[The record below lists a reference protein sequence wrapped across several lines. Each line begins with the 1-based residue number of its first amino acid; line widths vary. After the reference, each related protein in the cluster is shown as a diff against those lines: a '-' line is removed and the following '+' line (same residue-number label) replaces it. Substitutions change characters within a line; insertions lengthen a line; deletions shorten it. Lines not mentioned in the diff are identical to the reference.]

1 MRNLLICSLVAA
13 SVVTAAEVRLSNDD
27 FLHSGGGYTSVY
39 TLATGNSYTDDVLK
53 ECSIA
58 RGRQNEPSVAMNP
71 RNPQILV
78 GSSNDYCGTYAG
90 SPAGTFVAA
99 GPIWLGYYR
108 SENGGRSFLSSLVP
122 GYPGD
127 TSPYAQLAAIRTAS
141 SGDPVI
147 TWDNH
152 GRLFMGAESSEDP
165 SGSKKGWGDEWVA
178 RFDNPA
184 GEAGATINDGKRF
197 RGSVVVAKGSSA
209 PGTGGKFHDKTS
221 IQADRTGGDCDG
233 YVYFAWSRFTGV
245 GISNIYFVRSTD
257 HGQTFSSP
265 ALLTSNVGN
274 VQDPEITVT
283 GNGHVYVSFDQG
295 ATNSGQPTGV
305 GLAKSVNCGKT
316 FAKPVLVTSYIDA
329 GAVDVAT
336 PVPVPAPSAPDDP
349 LSPEDVSAAG
359 SSARDCGD
367 FDSACQS
374 GFTFFRRDSST
385 RSAAD
390 QKDTLHEFVYLTF
403 DAAKPGTQV
412 DTGTTYGSISS
423 GKGAQSAVYFIRY
436 DGAAGTATAPQLIDN
451 QNKGHQFFSAIS
463 SDGGVL
469 HALWWDSRNDTSYS
483 PARPIGNDAS
493 GNVIAALD
501 VYATTS
507 SDGGLTWITPMRV
520 TAASTSPNFEQFSDR
535 TVPFAGDYLWV
546 TSVGQSAFGAWTDWR
561 NTVSGTDQRESSGS
575 VEGADVHQC
584 RTFSSGKWTS
594 DQCPHDGGIDQDIY
608 GSVTP

>member
-1 MRNLLICSLVAA
+1 MRTFFICSLFAA
-13 SVVTAAEVRLSNDD
+13 SVVTAADVRLSNDD
-27 FLHSGGGYTSVY
+27 LLGSGGGYTSVY
-39 TLATGNSYTDDVLK
+39 TLATGNAYTDDVLK

-71 RNPQILV
+71 RNPQVLV

-90 SPAGTFVAA
+90 SPDGTFVAA

-108 SENGGRSFLSSLVP
+108 SEDGGTSFVSSLVP

-127 TSPYAQLAAIRTAS
+127 TSLYAQLAAIRTAS

-152 GRLFMGAESSEDP
+152 GRLFMGSESSADP

-178 RFDNPA
+178 TFDNPR
-184 GEAGATINDGKRF
+184 GEAGDTISDGKRF
-197 RGSVVVAKGSSA
+197 RGSVIVAKGSSA
-209 PGTGGKFHDKTS
+209 PVTGKFNDKTS
-221 IQADRTGGDCDG
+221 IQADRTGGGCDG
-233 YVYFAWSRFTGV
+233 YVYFAWSRFTGA
-245 GISNIYFVRSTD
+245 GISNIYFTRSTD

-265 ALLTSNVGN
+265 ALLTSNVSN

-295 ATNSGQPTGV
+295 ATNSGQSTGV

-316 FAKPVLVTSYIDA
+316 FAKPALLTSYIEA

-336 PVPVPAPSAPDDP
+336 PAPVPAPSAPDDP
-349 LSPEDVSAAG
+349 LSAGDLAAAG

-367 FDSACQS
+367 FSSACQS

-390 QKDTLHEFVYLTF
+390 QTDKRNELVYFTF
-403 DAAKPGTQV
+403 DAAKPGTEV
-412 DTGTTYGSISS
+412 DTNTSYGAISS

-436 DGAAGTATAPQLIDN
+436 DGAAGTATTPRLIDN

-463 SDGGVL
+463 ADGGVL
-469 HALWWDSRNDTSYS
+469 HALWWDSRNDASYS
-483 PARPIGNDAS
+483 PKRPIGNDAS
-493 GNVIAALD
+493 GKVIASLD

-507 SDGGLTWITPMRV
+507 SDQGSTWMTSKRV
-520 TAASTSPNFEQFSDR
+520 TANSTNPNFEQFSNR
-535 TVPFAGDYLWV
+535 SVPFAGDYLWV
-546 TSVGQSAFGAWTDWR
+546 TSVGTSAFGVWTDWR
-561 NTVSGTDQRESSGS
+561 NTMSGTDQRESTGS
-575 VEGADVHQC
+575 VEGADVKQC
-584 RTFSSGKWTS
+584 RFFVSGAWTG
-594 DQCPHDGGIDQDIY
+594 DQCPHAGGIDQDIY